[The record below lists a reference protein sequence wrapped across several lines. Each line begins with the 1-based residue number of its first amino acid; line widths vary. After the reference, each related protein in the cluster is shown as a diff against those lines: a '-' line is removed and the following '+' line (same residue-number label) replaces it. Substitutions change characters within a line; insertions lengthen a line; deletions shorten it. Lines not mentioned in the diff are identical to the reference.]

1 MAPDPALFLEAGEK
15 RREPPGHRQP
25 LVHRAPADPATIR
38 MHTGGVGALALE
50 HGQQFF
56 LEIEAVDY
64 LRSAQADLVQ
74 AVAVP
79 HPFEEGRAPA
89 KLRQVVVE
97 RAQGLARMPAGG
109 VVDGHV
115 QLEVVG
121 VEAQLAQL

>member
-1 MAPDPALFLEAGEK
+1 
-15 RREPPGHRQP
+15 
-25 LVHRAPADPATIR
+25 

-79 HPFEEGRAPA
+79 HPLEEGRALA

-121 VEAQLAQL
+121 VEAQLAQLLSGDQQVQRRLLVAEVVADHFGR